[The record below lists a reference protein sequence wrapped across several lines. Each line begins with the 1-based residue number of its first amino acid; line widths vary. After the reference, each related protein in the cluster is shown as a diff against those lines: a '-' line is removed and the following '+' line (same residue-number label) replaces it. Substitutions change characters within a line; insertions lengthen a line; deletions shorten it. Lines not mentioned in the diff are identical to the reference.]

1 MLECLQ
7 RPPNP
12 LICVESKVCRP
23 CYKPHDKHAQCGRC
37 MDDPSL
43 YSSPPPSSQRSSP
56 LSSPASVRSMR
67 APAETEVDEE
77 SMNGEAEAEVEMD
90 EEPEETEQWEAGDV
104 ALE

>member
-1 MLECLQ
+1 
-7 RPPNP
+7 
-12 LICVESKVCRP
+12 
-23 CYKPHDKHAQCGRC
+23 
-37 MDDPSL
+37 
-43 YSSPPPSSQRSSP
+43 
-56 LSSPASVRSMR
+56 MR